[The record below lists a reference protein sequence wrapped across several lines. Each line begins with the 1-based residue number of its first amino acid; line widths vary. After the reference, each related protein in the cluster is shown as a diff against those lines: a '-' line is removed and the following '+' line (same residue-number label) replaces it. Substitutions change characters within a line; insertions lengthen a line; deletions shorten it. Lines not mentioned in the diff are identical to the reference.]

1 MSYIDLQ
8 PTLTDWPYDADQ
20 ISVRKILG
28 TDGAVRIQMRVELG
42 VLQMEAEGRPDGAR
56 PSGHASLL
64 EYQQWRLADYEQ
76 RNGTAVGFGLSPEE
90 CQELRTEASLYYRRY
105 IALFVLEEYDQV
117 VRDSAHNLDIFDFCR
132 EHAREEEDRAC
143 LESYRPYVLMM
154 NARSRT
160 LEALGNEEYTSALA
174 HVNRGIMHI
183 MTHLEEHGLA
193 EEAGSSEEIRM
204 LRELAAELKR
214 RMPQDSAA
222 VAETALRLAV
232 EKEQFEE
239 AARLRDMLEDLQGQ
253 RKPRLLPD
261 QPARQRQSEA

>member
-8 PTLTDWPYDADQ
+8 PTLTDWPYDAEQ

-28 TDGAVRIQMRVELG
+28 ADGAVRIQMRVELG
-42 VLQMEAEGRPDGAR
+42 VLQMEAEGRPDGSH
-56 PSGHASLL
+56 PFGSASLL
-64 EYQQWRLADYEQ
+64 AYHQQQLAEYEQ
-76 RNGTAVGFGLSPEE
+76 RNGTDVGYKLTPEE

-105 IALFVLEEYDQV
+105 IALFVLEEYNQV

-132 EHAREEEDRAC
+132 NHARDEEDRAC

-160 LEALGNEEYTSALA
+160 LEALDNEEYTSALA

-183 MTHLEEHGLA
+183 KNHFEELGLT
-193 EEAGSSEEIRM
+193 EEAESSEELRM
-204 LRELAAELKR
+204 LQALAAELNKR
-214 RMPQDSAA
+214 LPQDSTT
-222 VAETALRLAV
+222 VTQRALRLAI

-239 AARLRDMLEDLQGQ
+239 AARLRDMLQDLQ
-253 RKPRLLPD
+253 D
-261 QPARQRQSEA
+261 QHG